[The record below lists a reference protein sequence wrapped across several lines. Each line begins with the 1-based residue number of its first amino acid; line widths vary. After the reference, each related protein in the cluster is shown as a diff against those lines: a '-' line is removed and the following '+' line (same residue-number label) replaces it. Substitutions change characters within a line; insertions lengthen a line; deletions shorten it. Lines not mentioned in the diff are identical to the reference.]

1 VTGSIRNIKMV
12 VAYDG
17 TNFAGW
23 QRQRNLP
30 TIQQILEEAI
40 GIMVREQVNLQGAGR
55 TDAGVHALGMV
66 ANFST
71 SAGIPCTGFLLG
83 LNSMLP
89 SDIRIR
95 AVADAEPGFHA
106 RKSAKAKTY
115 VYNICTEPV
124 QCPTKRLYSAH
135 IPYNLDVEAI
145 NACLASLIG
154 THDFS
159 SFEAVGSRD
168 RSNEN
173 GRGAVRQ
180 IFEARA
186 SRSNGGD
193 TVIITVTGDGFLRH
207 MVRNIVGTV
216 AEGGKGR
223 MTVAEFQRILATRDR
238 KHAGPTAPAH
248 GLFLKEVYYREPD
261 C

>member
-1 VTGSIRNIKMV
+1 VTDGIRNIKMV

-30 TIQQILEEAI
+30 TIQQILEKAI
-40 GIMVREQVNLQGAGR
+40 GIMVREQVNLHSAGR

-71 SAGIPCTGFLLG
+71 SASIPCTGFLLG

-89 SDIRIR
+89 TDIRIQ

-115 VYNICTEPV
+115 IYNICTAPV

-135 IPYNLDVEAI
+135 MPYNLDVAAI

-173 GRGAVRQ
+173 SRGAVRQ

-186 SRSNGGD
+186 SRLHEGD
-193 TVIITVTGDGFLRH
+193 TVMITVTGDGFLRH

-216 AEGGKGR
+216 TEAGKGR
-223 MTVAEFQRILATRDR
+223 MAVADFQWILATRNR

-248 GLFLKEVYYREPD
+248 GLFLKEVFYHEPA